1 MTRDVDRG
9 SMIGGISQG
18 ADLTRSL
25 DALAAV
31 LQNSQDQAMQL
42 ADKMLKAGV
51 QQAVQ
56 DSAVG
61 TLIDTSA

>member
-1 MTRDVDRG
+1 MTHDVDTR

-25 DALAAV
+25 DALAAM

-56 DSAVG
+56 DAAIG